1 MKNAIKKGFRWIDS
15 YTIPDLGNGES
26 VLYEHFYCLTGFK
39 LQNLIFQRRSL
50 QKRNVVRI
58 KTLTDL
64 LKCHYQGIKRKGRR
78 DGESTLF
85 IHFCGICRAA
95 CRSKLF
101 IIGLC
106 ISCKNLARALL
117 WYDFCHFVSLFS
129 LKEARIFHLKKSGFF
144 QNIRLVILLHS
155 IFHQVYIRPNL
166 CKHGF
171 SECLQVLS

>member
-1 MKNAIKKGFRWIDS
+1 MVRASRTNISIAWLVSNCRTWSSNAGHCK
-15 YTIPDLGNGES
+15 
-26 VLYEHFYCLTGFK
+26 
-39 LQNLIFQRRSL
+39 
-50 QKRNVVRI
+50 KRNVVRI

-85 IHFCGICRAA
+85 IRFCGICRAA

-101 IIGLC
+101 IIGLF

-129 LKEARIFHLKKSGFF
+129 LKEARIFHLKNQAYFKILGWWFYCILFSIKY
-144 QNIRLVILLHS
+144 IRL
-155 IFHQVYIRPNL
+155 NL

>member
-1 MKNAIKKGFRWIDS
+1 MTATLSLIWVMVRASCTNISIAWRVSNCRTWSSNAGHCK
-15 YTIPDLGNGES
+15 
-26 VLYEHFYCLTGFK
+26 
-39 LQNLIFQRRSL
+39 
-50 QKRNVVRI
+50 KRNVVRI